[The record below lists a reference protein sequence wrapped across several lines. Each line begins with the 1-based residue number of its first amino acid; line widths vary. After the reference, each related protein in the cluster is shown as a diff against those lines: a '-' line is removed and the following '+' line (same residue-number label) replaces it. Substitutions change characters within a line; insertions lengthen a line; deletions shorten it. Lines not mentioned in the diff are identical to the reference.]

1 MADPPLFSNYNR
13 QDLQPGLIA
22 CDSDPPLLEDAV
34 RRAANRATAEA
45 TKARK
50 ERGRLQRG
58 RHRQGSKESDDN
70 EEEEEEEDLNISCGV
85 LALEDEQ
92 ADAGQVNLTLIP

>member
-1 MADPPLFSNYNR
+1 M
-13 QDLQPGLIA
+13 
-22 CDSDPPLLEDAV
+22 
-34 RRAANRATAEA
+34 NRAVAKA
-45 TKARK
+45 VKVKKDRKKARK